1 VRTLTQPELNR
12 ALLARQMLLERVDAP
27 ISAVL
32 ERMGGLQAQY
42 APSIYLGLWS
52 RVRGLERAAVTRAL
66 EERTI
71 VQGTLLRRTIHAV
84 SRADYWPFARGP
96 REERRISALRD
107 PVRKVTAQEMAGAAR
122 RLRSALSGT
131 TLRRTEIEDLV
142 GKRRAPLVGLW
153 EDLVR
158 VPPSGTW
165 ERRRADVYARA
176 ADWLGEPPDF
186 AKADAVGHLAR
197 RYLAAF
203 GPAHRTDV
211 ANWAGVP
218 VTVVQRALDDMDL
231 RRFTD
236 ERGRELLDLPG
247 APLPPAGTPA
257 PIRFLPTYDAT
268 LLVHARRA
276 LILPEEHRPRIFHTR
291 LPQSVPTFLVDG
303 AVAGSWRFADGKVQL
318 EPFEPL
324 EEDTRRAVDEEAER
338 LRAFHA

>member
-27 ISAVL
+27 IPAVL

-66 EERTI
+66 EQRAI

-84 SRADYWPFARGP
+84 SRADYWPFARAP
-96 REERRISALRD
+96 REERRAGALRD
-107 PVRKVTAQEMAGAAR
+107 PTREVTGREMAGAAR
-122 RLRSALSGT
+122 RLRSALGGS
-131 TLRRTEIEDLV
+131 TLRRTEIEELV
-142 GKRRAPLVGLW
+142 GKRRADVVGLW

-165 ERRRADVYARA
+165 ERRRADVYALA
-176 ADWLGEPPDF
+176 EDWLGEPP
-186 AKADAVGHLAR
+186 AIEKAEAVGHLVR

-211 ANWAGVP
+211 ATWAGLP
-218 VTVVQRALDDMDL
+218 VTVVQRALDGMDL
-231 RRFTD
+231 RRFAD
-236 ERGRELLDLPG
+236 EQDRELLDVPG
-247 APLPPAGTPA
+247 APLPPGNTPA
-257 PIRFLPTYDAT
+257 PVRFLPTYDAT
-268 LLVHARRA
+268 LLVHARRT
-276 LILPEEHRPRIFHTR
+276 LILPEEHRPRVFHTR

-303 AVAGSWRFADGKVQL
+303 AVAGSWRFADGRVEL

-324 EEDTRRAVDEEAER
+324 DDDTRRLVDDEADR
-338 LRAFHA
+338 LAAFHA